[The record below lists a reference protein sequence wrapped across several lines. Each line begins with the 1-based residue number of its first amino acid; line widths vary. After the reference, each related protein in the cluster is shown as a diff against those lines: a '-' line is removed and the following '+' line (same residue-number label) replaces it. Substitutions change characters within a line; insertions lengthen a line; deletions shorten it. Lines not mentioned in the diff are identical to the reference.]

1 MKRIAALCPLAF
13 LLLAASAGAG
23 EESLL
28 SRLQDEVRSLA
39 GRAGPAVVKV
49 TAERP
54 LRFDFP
60 GGIRK
65 EMEELFRQ
73 GLPREGATIGTG
85 FLVSRDGLVLTNWR
99 IVSGA
104 KRVRVRF
111 TTGPEQEATVLGGD
125 AFFQTAVLRAVPPVG
140 VEPLELSA
148 DDPPLP
154 GSLGVFMGNSF
165 GISANLS
172 LGIVT
177 AAGRSLETEEYDNYV
192 VMNAAVLPGDAGG
205 PFLGIDGKVLG
216 MGAQST
222 TGGTFQLV
230 TGEAGGPFGVR
241 QLSQSSG
248 MGLLVAAGDLRF
260 ALDEIAAHGRVR
272 GGRLG
277 IMASPGEPR
286 VTEVVPGS
294 SAEAAGIALGD
305 LIVQVDGR
313 PVTGGLSLRYFLRRA
328 PVGVPVPILVRRGEA
343 EMPLIVTLAEG
354 TPAFSGLLSLLSFT
368 EGGEVVVGP
377 VDGRYQQ
384 AGVFP
389 GDVCVSVNGVAIT
402 APRDMMRALGQALD
416 DPTVLLRL
424 RRDGAELE
432 LRLPR

>member
-1 MKRIAALCPLAF
+1 
-13 LLLAASAGAG
+13 
-23 EESLL
+23 
-28 SRLQDEVRSLA
+28 
-39 GRAGPAVVKV
+39 VVKV

-60 GGIRK
+60 GGFRK
-65 EMEELFRQ
+65 ELEDLFRQ
-73 GLPREGATIGTG
+73 GFPREGATVGTG
-85 FLVSRDGLVLTNWR
+85 FLFSRGGLVLTNWR

-111 TTGPEQEATVLGGD
+111 TTGPEHEAAVLGGD
-125 AFFQTAVLRAVPPVG
+125 SFFQTAVLRAEPPGG
-140 VEPLELSA
+140 VEPLELASG
-148 DDPPLP
+148 DPPPP
-154 GSLGVFMGNSF
+154 GSLGVFVGNSF
-165 GISANLS
+165 GISANIS

-177 AAGRSLETEEYDNYV
+177 ATRRSLETEEYDNYL

-205 PFLGIDGKVLG
+205 PFLGPDGKVLG

-248 MGLLVAAGDLRF
+248 MGLVVPAGDLRF
-260 ALDEIAAHGRVR
+260 AVDEIAAHGRVR

-277 IMASPGEPR
+277 IRARTDEPKVTQVLAGSP
-286 VTEVVPGS
+286 
-294 SAEAAGIALGD
+294 AEIAGLVAGD
-305 LIVQVDGR
+305 LIVSVARR
-313 PVTGGLSLRYFLRRA
+313 PVLGDLTLRFALRRVPVGA
-328 PVGVPVPILVRRGEA
+328 PVEILVRRGEA
-343 EMPLIVTLAEG
+343 EMSLRATLEEG
-354 TPAFSGLLSLLSFT
+354 TPAISALLPLLSFN

-377 VDGRYQQ
+377 VDGRFQQ
-384 AGVFP
+384 AGIHP
-389 GDVCVSVNGVAIT
+389 GDVCVSVNGVPVAT
-402 APRDMMRALGQALD
+402 PSDMMQALGQALE

-424 RRDGAELE
+424 RRAGGEMD